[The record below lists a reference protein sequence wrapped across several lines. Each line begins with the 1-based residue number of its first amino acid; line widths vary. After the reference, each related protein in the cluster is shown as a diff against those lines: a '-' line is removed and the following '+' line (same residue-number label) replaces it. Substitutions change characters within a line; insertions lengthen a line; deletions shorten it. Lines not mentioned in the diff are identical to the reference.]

1 MTTLLSNLVSIL
13 YLLNFLIAFV
23 VIFLERKNPT
33 KTLTWIMVLFLLP
46 GVGFFCYVMFSQNIS
61 RQKLFRLTTFEEAN
75 ISNSLYHQMAAIKN
89 KVFPFARPEAEKW
102 ADMIHLNQVY
112 GSSYFTQDN
121 NVEIF
126 IDGNDKFRALFDDI
140 RHAEHSIHVMYYI
153 LQPDELGLAL
163 IDLLAKKAREGVEVR
178 LLLDAVG
185 SRSINKEHYQPIIDA
200 GGQVALFFPPKLKKI
215 NLKLNYRN
223 HRKIV
228 VIDSEVGYIG
238 GFNVGE
244 EYVSR
249 DKKFGH
255 WRDTHL
261 RLVGGCVQDLDA
273 RFVLDWRFASKEN
286 LVMAHS
292 FYPQIDTGRHS
303 GVQIISSGPDSP
315 QTEIRTAYLKMI
327 TSAKKSISIQT
338 PYFIPD
344 DSIFEALK
352 MAALSGVDVRIMIPC
367 MPDHMFVYWATYSY
381 CGMLLNSGAK
391 IYIYNDGFLHAKTIT
406 VDDEICSIGSSNLDI
421 RSFTLNF
428 EANALIYDSD
438 VSREVRHIFEED
450 MENSTQLT
458 KQIYRNRSLI
468 IKFKESISRLGS
480 ELL

>member
-1 MTTLLSNLVSIL
+1 
-13 YLLNFLIAFV
+13 
-23 VIFLERKNPT
+23 
-33 KTLTWIMVLFLLP
+33 
-46 GVGFFCYVMFSQNIS
+46 
-61 RQKLFRLTTFEEAN
+61 
-75 ISNSLYHQMAAIKN
+75 
-89 KVFPFARPEAEKW
+89 KVN
-102 ADMIHLNQVY
+102 M
-112 GSSYFTQDN
+112 
-121 NVEIF
+121 
-126 IDGNDKFRALFDDI
+126 
-140 RHAEHSIHVMYYI
+140 
-153 LQPDELGLAL
+153 
-163 IDLLAKKAREGVEVR
+163 
-178 LLLDAVG
+178 
-185 SRSINKEHYQPIIDA
+185 
-200 GGQVALFFPPKLKKI
+200 
-215 NLKLNYRN
+215 KLNYRN

-244 EYVSR
+244 EYIGHDR
-249 DKKFGH
+249 KFGH

-261 RLVGGCVQDLDA
+261 RLMGGCVQDLDA

-292 FYPQIDTGRHS
+292 FYPQIDTGHQS

-327 TSAKKSISIQT
+327 TSAKKSICIQT

-391 IYIYNDGFLHAKTIT
+391 VYIYNDGFLHAKTIT
-406 VDDEICSIGSSNLDI
+406 VDDEICSVGSSNLDI

-438 VSREVRHIFEED
+438 VATEVRHIFEDD
-450 MENSTQLT
+450 MEKSTHLT
-458 KQIYRNRSLI
+458 KQMYRNRSLF